1 METKKPN
8 VFPTQEQID
17 AANTNAPIQNEGYSI
32 SATERAAEEEMLRRT
47 EEQLRLRN
55 EAFALQA
62 ERAAK
67 AEAEY
72 DKPLTSRPVIHTD
85 SPSNTL
91 NQQVNQIKQIDSSR
105 LNQPYDLIPLP
116 SEGKIYPHKK
126 SKIKVAFLNA
136 SDENILTAPHLLDSG
151 RFMEIL
157 FERKI
162 IEEGIDYKDL
172 HVGDRNAIMIWLRA
186 TAYGTNYPVQVM
198 NPNTG
203 DIIETEVDLSELKT
217 KNLGAEPDK
226 NGNFEFNFP
235 VSGKRC
241 KFKMLTVRDVEEIEK
256 QEEYEINVLKKE
268 YADVLTYRLERQIVE
283 IDGNRDI
290 NYIRDAIAILRVGD
304 SRAFRKYV
312 NQIESGID
320 MNITIQVPGGEP
332 FKTFLPIGFGFFWP
346 EL

>member
-8 VFPTQEQID
+8 VIPTKEQME
-17 AANTNAPIQNEGYSI
+17 AANANTPVQNEGYVA
-32 SATERAAEEEMLRRT
+32 SAAERAAEAEMLRRT

-55 EAFALQA
+55 EALAKQA

-72 DKPLTSRPVIHTD
+72 DKPLISKPDVFPD
-85 SPSNTL
+85 SPATAI
-91 NQQVNQIKQIDSSR
+91 NQQVRSIDSSR

-136 SDENILTAPHLLDSG
+136 SDENILTAPHLIDSG
-151 RFMEIL
+151 RFMDIL

-162 IEEGIDYKDL
+162 LEEGINYKDL

-186 TAYGTNYPVQVM
+186 TAYGTNYPVQII

-203 DIIETEVDLSELKT
+203 DLIETEVDLSDLKT
-217 KNLGAEPDK
+217 KKLAVEPDK
-226 NGNFEFNFP
+226 HGYFEYTFP
-235 VSGKRC
+235 VSGKHC
-241 KFKMLTVRDVEEIEK
+241 KFKLLTVGDVEDIEK
-256 QEEYEINVLKKE
+256 QEDYEINVLKKE
-268 YADVLTYRLERQIVE
+268 YADVLTYRLEKQIIE
-283 IDGNRDI
+283 IDGNRDV
-290 NYIRDAIAILRVGD
+290 NFIRDAISVLRVGD
-304 SRAFRKYV
+304 SRAFRKYI

-320 MNITIQVPGGEP
+320 MNITIEVPGGEP
-332 FKTFLPIGFGFFWP
+332 FKSFLPIGFGFFWP